1 MKKWHHLRIP
11 VTYAICNHKYTQ
23 AKVYPKV
30 TFGYND
36 KSYSYPLARFLYAW
50 FRGEVPEGY
59 VVDHIDNN
67 PFNNYINPYDIN
79 DPKNNLQTMTSEENN
94 RKRYIDNPENYR
106 NQ

>member
-50 FRGEVPEGY
+50 FRGEVSEGY
-59 VVDHIDNN
+59 VIDHIDNN
-67 PFNNYINPYDIN
+67 PFNNSLD
-79 DPKNNLQTMTSEENN
+79 NLQAMTAEENN